1 MDFVIN
7 MEEAKKIRDG
17 LKEVKQEWLENK
29 PGKGGG
35 SYLGN
40 KTIIQILNHVAIGW
54 DFKII
59 KSWRE
64 EVYRYNKQ
72 TKAYDFDGYVY
83 HVQGSMSIPYL
94 GTREQYGSKPA
105 IGGKDNQDS
114 AYKAAA
120 SNCMNKCASLF
131 GVGESVYA
139 NIKVDMTDDE
149 EYQQIQQNPNYM
161 IQSEQQVQYQAQQY
175 QQPMQ
180 QQYQQPAYEQQPQQQ
195 YQQQYQQPI
204 QQQQQYMQQDPLPQS
219 IEQAAMQVTT
229 EMQYGVNQQVP
240 FNNAPVGQAEQQY
253 GYQAGQPMQAAQIDT
268 TPVLVDT
275 TPTHVD
281 MTPTPVNAPVQPVQ
295 VDMTPT
301 QAPPEQVAQQ
311 ATAAGNPWSSPEVV
325 QEMTVFNDHKKRL
338 GLVDNNAILPHLR
351 NYFKDA
357 EASMNNVTPENLK
370 PLNDYLATI
379 AV

>member
-1 MDFVIN
+1 MEFVIN

-17 LKEVKQEWLENK
+17 LKEVKDEWLETK
-29 PGKGGG
+29 PGRGGG
-35 SYLGN
+35 KYLGN

-64 EVYRYNKQ
+64 EIYKYNKN

-131 GVGESVYA
+131 GVGEGVYA
-139 NIKVDMTDDE
+139 NIKVDMGDDN
-149 EYQQIQQNPNYM
+149 EYQHLQQDPNYM
-161 IQSEQQVQYQAQQY
+161 IQPEQQVQYQQQYQQPQY

-180 QQYQQPAYEQQPQQQ
+180 QQQYQQPAYQQEQQ
-195 YQQQYQQPI
+195 YQ
-204 QQQQQYMQQDPLPQS
+204 MQQDPLPQTL
-219 IEQAAMQVTT
+219 EQTAAQVTA
-229 EMQYGVNQQVP
+229 EMQFGANAQVP
-240 FNNAPVGQAEQQY
+240 FNQAPVGQSQQQY
-253 GYQAGQPMQAAQIDT
+253 GYQAGQPMQAAQIDMA
-268 TPVLVDT
+268 PIQMDT

-281 MTPTPVNAPVQPVQ
+281 MQPVQ
-295 VDMTPT
+295 VDVAPVPVDMTPT
-301 QAPPEQVAQQ
+301 QAPPEQVAEQ
-311 ATAAGNPWSSPEVV
+311 ATQAGNTWSTPEVI
-325 QEMTVFNDHKKRL
+325 QEMSVFAQHKQRL
-338 GLVDNNAILPHLR
+338 GLIDNNAIVPHLR
-351 NYFKDA
+351 NYFKDS
-357 EASMNNVTPENLK
+357 EATMNNISPSNLK
-370 PLNDYLATI
+370 GLNEYLATI